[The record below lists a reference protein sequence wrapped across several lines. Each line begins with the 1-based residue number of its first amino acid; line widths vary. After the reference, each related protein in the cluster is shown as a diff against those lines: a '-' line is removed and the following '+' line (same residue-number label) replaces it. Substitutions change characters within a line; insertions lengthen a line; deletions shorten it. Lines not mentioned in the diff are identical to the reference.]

1 MAIRLDN
8 QGLTLQERAIER
20 RRQNLATQIQLE
32 QQERVQQ
39 ERSLSKSKEE
49 EKIEAETLNE
59 SLEIADKLAKA
70 FNKAIKFQI
79 HQETDKIYVEIVD
92 RETGE
97 TIKQIP
103 PEEMLKI
110 AASVQ
115 EFLGLIVDQH
125 A

>member
-49 EKIEAETLNE
+49 EKIETETLNE
-59 SLEIADKLAKA
+59 SLEIAG
-70 FNKAIKFQI
+70 AISSPSISRQA
-79 HQETDKIYVEIVD
+79 
-92 RETGE
+92 R
-97 TIKQIP
+97 
-103 PEEMLKI
+103 
-110 AASVQ
+110 
-115 EFLGLIVDQH
+115 
-125 A
+125 

>member
-49 EKIEAETLNE
+49 EKIETETLNE